1 MSDQTGIQAV
11 EEKAFACPC
20 GNVASCGQS
29 ADGDIETT
37 IDSAPGGCDIG
48 PTLPDA
54 TGETRTE
61 FGDIKAQVPET
72 DSPDEILQRANSREW
87 ENAFALCS
95 GGKDSTAALHYAY
108 HNAAFPLDGIIFI
121 DTNIGLHENKEYV
134 QQLGDKFDLPVYVAD
149 TRNKADRYRER
160 IEKYGFAGPT
170 RQSHRFEYIC
180 NKEKPLQKFLT
191 GFEGQSLLIS
201 GATRQE
207 SDARYEAVSADG
219 IEEDGT
225 RTFVSPLAR
234 WTQSDVDEYLSE
246 QGVEISEVTELLES
260 SGDCLCGAFA
270 DRYLELTQLR
280 DHYRYLHTYIQ
291 SLEARV
297 IDAARNDELL
307 KDSYKEFVLWGH
319 GSMTDPELDQA
330 IDSREGEDMMLCRS
344 CEPALPGLSG
354 GDMYQTLTERA
365 LRDESISLPD
375 TETAFR
381 DEFDVTQAIPDD
393 TDEHPLTAIRKAY
406 NALEEVADR
415 LGFGNIDEMVA
426 EQYSDE
432 KVIRQYIDEKHPDIP
447 TGKREELVGALSEKI
462 A

>member
-1 MSDQTGIQAV
+1 MSNETAIDAIEA
-11 EEKAFACPC
+11 KAFACPC
-20 GNVASCGQS
+20 GNVAPCGQS
-29 ADGDIETT
+29 AEEETGV
-37 IDSAPGGCDIG
+37 SANTTPGGCDIG
-48 PTLPDA
+48 PTLPDP
-54 TGETRTE
+54 TSETRTE
-61 FGDIKAQVPET
+61 FGDIQAQVPET

-87 ENAFALCS
+87 DNTFALCS
-95 GGKDSTAALHYAY
+95 GGKDSTAALHYTY

-121 DTNIGLHENKEYV
+121 DTNIGLHETKEYV
-134 QQLGDKFDLPVYVAD
+134 QSLGEKFDLPVYIAD

-219 IEEDGT
+219 IEKDGT

-234 WTQSDVDEYLSE
+234 WTQSDVNEYLSE
-246 QGVEISEVTELLES
+246 QGIEVSEVTELLES
-260 SGDCLCGAFA
+260 SGDCLCGSFA
-270 DRYLELTQLR
+270 DRYLELSQLR
-280 DHYRYLHTYIQ
+280 EHYRYLHTYIQ

-297 IDAARNDELL
+297 IDAARNGELL
-307 KDSYKEFVLWGH
+307 KESYKEFVLWGH

-330 IDSREGEDMMLCRS
+330 ISSRKGEDMMLCRS
-344 CEPALPGLSG
+344 CEPALPGIST

-365 LRDESISLPD
+365 LRDSTVSLPD

-381 DEFDVTQAIPDD
+381 DRFDVTQAIPD
-393 TDEHPLTAIRKAY
+393 ESEKHPLTAIREAY
-406 NALEEVADR
+406 DALEEVANR
-415 LGFGNIDEMVA
+415 LGYEDIDSLVA
-426 EQYSDE
+426 AKHDDTT
-432 KVIRQYIDEKHPDIP
+432 VIRQYIDSEYPELNEQKKQQLVEK
-447 TGKREELVGALSEKI
+447 LSQKI
-462 A
+462 